1 VCDFLPIKF
10 LVVKALKS
18 RVAARPT
25 FTNLKAP
32 ISKPLI
38 LVLLILHPIG
48 ATTQPKELS
57 ARLFKL
63 NSFLHFVFF

>member
-1 VCDFLPIKF
+1 VHDFLPFKF
-10 LVVKALKS
+10 LVVKALRS

-25 FTNLKAP
+25 FTNLKAL
-32 ISKPLI
+32 ISKPPI
-38 LVLLILHPIG
+38 LALLTLHPVG